1 MIYSDAFIFSN
12 LIDEKSYLMDFIAFS
27 SRLVELTFFSPL
39 VLIGYLNFIFCEL
52 TVSSFCAFSTGLFF
66 LLNCRLSLYILDTK
80 PLLYVL
86 QISSPSLS
94 LAFNFVYS
102 FFYHAEVLNF
112 DVIQFIRLFFY
123 QLGFLCFVEIL
134 SYPQVINILSYF
146 FPKRLKA
153 LLFFSYISVFIV

>member
-1 MIYSDAFIFSN
+1 
-12 LIDEKSYLMDFIAFS
+12 MDFIAFS
-27 SRLVELTFFSPL
+27 SMLVELTFFFPSSLL
-39 VLIGYLNFIFCEL
+39 VVWISSSVNCLLVAIVHFLLGY
-52 TVSSFCAFSTGLFF
+52 FSF

-86 QISSPSLS
+86 QIPSPCLS

-102 FFYHAEVLNF
+102 VFYHAEVLNF

-146 FPKRLKA
+146 F
-153 LLFFSYISVFIV
+153 S

>member
-1 MIYSDAFIFSN
+1 MFI
-12 LIDEKSYLMDFIAFS
+12 
-27 SRLVELTFFSPL
+27 
-39 VLIGYLNFIFCEL
+39 GHLNFIFRESP
-52 TVSSFCAFSTGLFF
+52 VSSFCALSIGLFFFF

-86 QISSPSLS
+86 QISSASLS

-102 FFYHAEVLNF
+102 VFYHVEVLNF
-112 DVIQFIRLFFY
+112 DAIQFIRLFFY

-146 FPKRLKA
+146 F
-153 LLFFSYISVFIV
+153 S